1 MRSLLWLGVALV
13 VVWALAWLVFRIAS
27 AVIHLVLVVGIILAI
42 VALVRRGARAV

>member
-27 AVIHLVLVVGIILAI
+27 AVIHLVLVAGIILAI